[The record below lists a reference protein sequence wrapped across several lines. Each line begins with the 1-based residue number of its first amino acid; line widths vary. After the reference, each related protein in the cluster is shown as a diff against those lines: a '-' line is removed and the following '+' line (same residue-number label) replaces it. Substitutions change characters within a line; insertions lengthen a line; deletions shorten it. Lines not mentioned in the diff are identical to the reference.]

1 MNVIWLLNT
10 FGLYITTVGALLL
23 FLYLWRSPRVADGW
37 TSTQGKIEY
46 ARHRRRLLI
55 GVALLATWLVLENLA
70 VIFL

>member
-1 MNVIWLLNT
+1 MNVTWLLNT

-23 FLYLWRSPRVADGW
+23 FLYLWRSPPLVDAW
-37 TSTQGKIEY
+37 TTPAGKIAY
-46 ARHRRRLLI
+46 PKHRRRLLI